1 MTFYPQ
7 IQSVSDAQSFV
18 MMGEQAFRH
27 SLAYAVETI
36 VHRNHRRFLT
46 VSGPS
51 CSGKTTASMRLMEA
65 LRENGDTAIQISIDD
80 FFRDR
85 PAKALDTAMLDY
97 DSVNAIDL
105 DYLTAVIKGI
115 CRGEKVL
122 LPHYDFKTGKR
133 DAYTEYC
140 PAERNIHIFEG
151 IQAVY
156 PEVTS
161 VLRAASASYGGFD
174 SVFIC
179 PDAPDDTENTV
190 LTDNDIR
197 LLRRIV
203 RDVRTRGAS
212 PEFTLRLWDSVRVNE
227 EENILPYAKNATVRI
242 NSYLPYEL
250 FVIAPLCR
258 PHLEAIPENS
268 RYYSRAQELLL
279 ALDTFESPYFSSRMV
294 PSDSVF
300 REFIGDIQG

>member
-1 MTFYPQ
+1 MILYPQ
-7 IQSVSDAQSFV
+7 IQSISDAQEFV
-18 MMGEQAFRH
+18 LAGENAFRA
-27 SLAYAVETI
+27 SLSQAVETI
-36 VHRNHRRFLT
+36 VHQNHRRILT

-51 CSGKTTASMRLMEA
+51 CSGKTTASTRLMEA
-65 LRENGDTAIQISIDD
+65 LHKNGDHTVLISIDD
-80 FFRDR
+80 FFLDR
-85 PAKALDTAMLDY
+85 PEKNAEENADY

-105 DYLTAVIKGI
+105 AYLAEVIEGI
-115 CRGEKVL
+115 CRGETVH
-122 LPHYDFKTGKR
+122 LPHYDFITGSR
-133 DAYTEYC
+133 DRYTEYY
-140 PAERNIHIFEG
+140 PDERNIYIFEG

-161 VLRAASASYGGFD
+161 LLRAASASYGGYD

-179 PDAPDDTENTV
+179 PDAPDHAENV
-190 LTDNDIR
+190 IISDNDIR

-212 PEFTLRLWDSVRVNE
+212 PAFTLYLWESVRANE
-227 EENILPYAKNATVRI
+227 DAHILPYAKDATVRI

-258 PHLEAIPENS
+258 PYLASVLPES
-268 RYYSRAQELLL
+268 PCFARAQELLHR
-279 ALDTFESPYFSSRMV
+279 LDAFDNPFFSCHMV

-300 REFIGDIQG
+300 REFIGDIQ

>member
-1 MTFYPQ
+1 MFYPQ
-7 IQSVSDAQSFV
+7 IQSAADAQSFV
-18 MMGEQAFRH
+18 MAGEEAFRS
-27 SLAYAVETI
+27 SLADAVEKI
-36 VHRNHRRFLT
+36 VHRNHRRVLT

-51 CSGKTTASMRLMEA
+51 CSGKTTASTRLMEA
-65 LRENGDTAIQISIDD
+65 LRENGDVTVLISIDD

-85 PAKALDTAMLDY
+85 PAKKTDTAALDY

-105 DYLTAVIKGI
+105 DCLTAVIEGI
-115 CRGEKVL
+115 CKGKKVL
-122 LPHYDFKTGKR
+122 LPHYDFTTGKR
-133 DAYTEYC
+133 NAYTEYC
-140 PAERNIHIFEG
+140 PMERNIHIFEG

-161 VLRAASASYGGFD
+161 VLHTASAPYGGFD

-179 PDAPDDTENTV
+179 PDAPDDAENTI
-190 LTDNDIR
+190 LSDNDIR

-212 PEFTLRLWDSVRVNE
+212 PEFTLRLWDSVRANE

-258 PHLEAIPENS
+258 PYLAAIPQDS
-268 RYYSRAQELLL
+268 RYYNKAQALLTC
-279 ALDTFESPYFSSRMV
+279 LDAFDSPFFSSRMV